1 MSGLIA
7 RVADGCFWFG
17 RYVERSE
24 SSARVLQ
31 TTLGLAL
38 DGELSPR
45 QCWQPVLA
53 VSGEEPSFVA
63 LEGEAALDDGERV
76 QHHLVWSEACPV
88 ALCRSVAAARANA
101 RTIREVLSA
110 DAWGTVNEIY
120 LWLEGPAARE
130 TWAGRRDE
138 FYEQVRRAAQLNLGL
153 LRSTMLHDLALDFIW
168 LGMLLERVGQTAR
181 LLDVHYHA
189 LAGAEAHQIVETS
202 VWLALLRACS
212 GVEPFMKAHAGRVTA
227 GAVAAFLVGEGRFPR
242 SVAYCVH
249 SAHERLAAIRPPG
262 ERDLPGGEALA
273 RLGALDAWVRAR
285 SPGAQGAD
293 LHDDLT
299 HVVDETAAICE
310 TIGRELLGGG
320 PPSPP
325 EVAPES

>member
-53 VSGEEPSFVA
+53 VSGVEPDFLA
-63 LEGEAALDDGERV
+63 LEGEAAVDDGERV
-76 QHHLVWSEACPV
+76 QAYLVWNEDCPV

-110 DAWGTVNEIY
+110 DAWGAVNEIY
-120 LWLEGPAARE
+120 LWFGDPAARAA
-130 TWAGRRDE
+130 WAGPRDE
-138 FYEQVRRAAQLNLGL
+138 FYERVRRAAQLNLGL

-181 LLDVHYHA
+181 LLDVHHHA
-189 LAGAEAHQIVETS
+189 LAGTDAHQVVETS

-227 GAVAAFLVGEGRFPR
+227 GAVAAFLVGEARFPR
-242 SVAYCVH
+242 SVAYCVR
-249 SAHERLAAIRPPG
+249 SARERLAAIRPPDARG
-262 ERDLPGGEALA
+262 LPGGEALA
-273 RLGALDAWVRAR
+273 RLSALDAWVRA
-285 SPGAQGAD
+285 STPGEPGAD
-293 LHDDLT
+293 LHRDLT
-299 HVVDETAAICE
+299 HVVDETGAICE
-310 TIGRELLGGG
+310 TIARELLGGG
-320 PPSPP
+320 PPAPT
-325 EVAPES
+325 EVAHEP